1 MQIRHAIKHEQ
12 AILLG
17 HLKESPFSHRV
28 FAFFVDST
36 KCYMICPIN
45 TQMHTMSQPKLKVLK
60 DLNRDKCVTDWFFFI
75 LMHISAFGCCLGF
88 CEFIIESWKKKHY
101 SLLSFA
107 AMILNNLMHKMKGCY
122 PAGKHSGGKNYRL
135 SVVNLNGAVCLL
147 ELFSLYFLFLW

>member
-45 TQMHTMSQPKLKVLK
+45 TQMHTVSQPKLKVLK
-60 DLNRDKCVTDWFFFI
+60 DLNRDKCVTDCFFFI
-75 LMHISAFGCCLGF
+75 LMHISAFSCCLGF

-107 AMILNNLMHKMKGCY
+107 AIDTKQFNAQNE
-122 PAGKHSGGKNYRL
+122 RL
-135 SVVNLNGAVCLL
+135 LSCR
-147 ELFSLYFLFLW
+147 